1 MPKIDA
7 VNSMTVEEHSAL
19 RYANNYANYIS
30 KSCDMFLDLELNSL
44 PLTLGS
50 EYCKS
55 AVFPGY

>member
-1 MPKIDA
+1 MLHIQIIMP
-7 VNSMTVEEHSAL
+7 
-19 RYANNYANYIS
+19 IS
-30 KSCDMFLDLELNSL
+30 KSCDMFLELELNGW